1 MTRFSSFDA
10 PFDAV
15 VIGALGGIGAAFT
28 KQLEADDGVG
38 AVLPFA
44 RSTQD
49 THIDLTNES
58 SIEAAAARASQFA
71 NLRLVIVAAGLLH
84 DGELQPEKALR
95 DLSVEGFE
103 RNFAVNTIGPALVL
117 KHFARLM
124 PRTGKSAIA
133 CLSARV
139 GSISDNRLGGWY
151 AYRASKA
158 ALNMVLRTSAI
169 ELARTRRELVVLGLH
184 PGTVD
189 TGLSA
194 PFQGA
199 VADGKLFSPEQSAS
213 HLLDAINAAT
223 IEQSG
228 SVVAWD
234 GSTVPA

>member
-1 MTRFSSFDA
+1 MTRFSSFDT

-15 VIGALGGIGAAFT
+15 VIGASGGIGAAFT

-44 RSTQD
+44 RSTHD
-49 THIDLTNES
+49 SHIDFTNEA
-58 SIEAAAARASQFA
+58 SIEAAAAMASQLA

-95 DLSVEGFE
+95 DLSDEGFE

-169 ELARTRRELVVLGLH
+169 ELVRTRRELVVLGLH

-199 VADGKLFSPEQSAS
+199 VVDGKLFSPEQSAS
-213 HLLDAINAAT
+213 HQLDAINAAT

-228 SVVAWD
+228 SVLAWD